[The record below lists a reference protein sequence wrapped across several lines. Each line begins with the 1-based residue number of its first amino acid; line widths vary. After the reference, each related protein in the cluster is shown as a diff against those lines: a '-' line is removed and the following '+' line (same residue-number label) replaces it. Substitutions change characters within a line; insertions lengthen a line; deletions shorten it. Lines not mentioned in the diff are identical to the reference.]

1 MYVVNNEKCV
11 QRLDFLAYVDF
22 VFVGATDDVLAS
34 DGQRVDTA
42 STMTLEN
49 MDTLQCLQ
57 LPNLREEMYILL
69 WYSN

>member
-1 MYVVNNEKCV
+1 M
-11 QRLDFLAYVDF
+11 DSAYIDF
-22 VFVGATDDVLAS
+22 VFIGSTDNVLAS

-57 LPNLREEMYILL
+57 LPNLQGDMYM
-69 WYSN
+69 